1 MVAALLAAGAD
12 PKAYDK
18 NGETPLHVA
27 ARWSSLDAI
36 EALIAAGADANA
48 RDESGKTPLHTAVG
62 SAVVAALLAAGADAN
77 ARDEGG
83 KTPLHT
89 SAGHEYP
96 YTIEALLAAGAD
108 ANARDEGGK
117 TPLHTSA
124 GHEYPYTI
132 EALLAAG
139 ADANA
144 RDEGGKTPLHTA
156 EERNR
161 PDNVTAL
168 RAAAA
173 RQTGHDRSSKVSLG
187 CTQEDK
193 PGKDQIMSK
202 ENFTIRIEH
211 ALQALDWA
219 DQILWDVDPTNAS
232 SRTDDY
238 EKMPPWEA
246 AQTLV
251 NQAMCLLI
259 DSLEGVETVTYS
271 PEEGGH
277 VSKRVQPYSYLAA
290 RHAAIAVTC
299 NDHADGLEDI
309 FSDYVPPDGKE

>member
-1 MVAALLAAGAD
+1 
-12 PKAYDK
+12 
-18 NGETPLHVA
+18 
-27 ARWSSLDAI
+27 
-36 EALIAAGADANA
+36 
-48 RDESGKTPLHTAVG
+48 
-62 SAVVAALLAAGADAN
+62 
-77 ARDEGG
+77 
-83 KTPLHT
+83 
-89 SAGHEYP
+89 
-96 YTIEALLAAGAD
+96 
-108 ANARDEGGK
+108 
-117 TPLHTSA
+117 
-124 GHEYPYTI
+124 
-132 EALLAAG
+132 
-139 ADANA
+139 
-144 RDEGGKTPLHTA
+144 
-156 EERNR
+156 
-161 PDNVTAL
+161 
-168 RAAAA
+168 
-173 RQTGHDRSSKVSLG
+173 
-187 CTQEDK
+187 
-193 PGKDQIMSK
+193 MSK

-232 SRTDDY
+232 SRPDDY